1 MLAGDK
7 SDGESGA
14 EGFLQILTDCL
25 AEGYLL
31 LDYAKANPIADDI
44 ELFGQAGIELDST
57 RVQYIL
63 DGIRSLAV
71 DLNDRIGEAEARNF
85 QGWHQGVAIE
95 AEKPPIEVLRPV
107 RAVRGVRH
115 LGRDDRDLIRKLRS
129 AQMEERENSNF
140 WLKLGFSLK
149 VIKIKIHKKV
159 L

>member
-1 MLAGDK
+1 MLQKVLAGDK

-71 DLNDRIGEAEARNF
+71 DLNDRIGEAEARSF
-85 QGWHQGVAIE
+85 QGWHGCSVFQS
-95 AEKPPIEVLRPV
+95 L
-107 RAVRGVRH
+107 
-115 LGRDDRDLIRKLRS
+115 
-129 AQMEERENSNF
+129 F
-140 WLKLGFSLK
+140 FSFTLFISLLNPNC
-149 VIKIKIHKKV
+149 V
-159 L
+159 

>member
-14 EGFLQILTDCL
+14 EGYLHILTDCL

-44 ELFGQAGIELDST
+44 EMFGQAGIELDPT

-71 DLNDRIGEAEARNF
+71 DLNDRIGDAEAKNF
-85 QGWHQGVAIE
+85 QGWIAWLLIFFKRCTVQSSPLIWSTD
-95 AEKPPIEVLRPV
+95 VLYGQFL
-107 RAVRGVRH
+107 ASLNH
-115 LGRDDRDLIRKLRS
+115 ITFILISNPDIRS
-129 AQMEERENSNF
+129 ARFYGQ
-140 WLKLGFSLK
+140 FSSDKTLTLQAGSTVDK
-149 VIKIKIHKKV
+149 D
-159 L
+159 

>member
-14 EGFLQILTDCL
+14 EGYLQILTDCL

-44 ELFGQAGIELDST
+44 ELFGQAGIELDPT

-71 DLNDRIGEAEARNF
+71 DLNDRIGEAEAKNF
-85 QGWHQGVAIE
+85 QGWDGCSVFLLKFFFSSPSISRVVCLSSFIYFIHRTKVTY
-95 AEKPPIEVLRPV
+95 
-107 RAVRGVRH
+107 
-115 LGRDDRDLIRKLRS
+115 
-129 AQMEERENSNF
+129 AQ
-140 WLKLGFSLK
+140 
-149 VIKIKIHKKV
+149 
-159 L
+159 